1 MLSRGLRTMLY
12 GCGLNVSRAM
22 SGEARPAR
30 VEEKSK
36 SVGGAR
42 GDSCKDN
49 SHVNRLVWVDL
60 EMSGL
65 ELERDQIL
73 EMACIV
79 TDADLNIVAEA
90 PDLIIHHPD
99 SVLDAMGD
107 WCKEHHGKSGLT
119 EAVRQ
124 SNISLTSAEDQMVK
138 FVTEHVPKGSCPLAG
153 NSIHVDKEFLNR
165 YMPRF
170 MSHLHYRIVD
180 VSTLKELCRRWY
192 PDVYLRCPPKALS
205 HRALDDIKESIAEL
219 QHYRKTMLK

>member
-79 TDADLNIVAEA
+79 TDADLNIVAE
-90 PDLIIHHPD
+90 
-99 SVLDAMGD
+99 
-107 WCKEHHGKSGLT
+107 SGLT